1 MTTALLAIIALL
13 LAMAVF
19 YLAKLA
25 RGQRRALRDLR
36 AEEDAIVAEER
47 RLFGFLHELGEAI
60 FREDQQQAMHKL
72 IVEGAMRVTQCS
84 GGAIYLF
91 DAPTQRL
98 VPKFFSEHCAS
109 PVDLPERARQSSSA
123 RLSFLRMHAIAR
135 DEGVMGRVFVSQ
147 KSEQVGELGFGS
159 ASTALIGP
167 LSFGNRRLGVLL
179 LTAPNT
185 DRSYSA
191 NDFEVFTS
199 IAEQSAVALANA
211 MSHQEAV
218 RNRADQSEIDN
229 ACEIQ
234 KVLLPARDPQ
244 VPGFAIAGKNI
255 PARRLSGDYF
265 DFLPLPDGRFGAVI
279 ADVSGKGMPGALVTV
294 MCRTLLRAA
303 ALVNPS
309 PAAALARVNR
319 AIAPDMHEGMFITMT
334 YLVLEKDAQS
344 VSLARAGHTAAL
356 LWRAATG
363 KIEIIEPGGL
373 GVGIDTGNVFER
385 VTKEA
390 SFVMQPRD
398 CLLLYTDGV
407 NEALDAQD
415 EEFGEPRI
423 HASLARLAPS
433 GPRAVIDGLIAD
445 LDSFLGG
452 RRSHD
457 DITLIALQKKA

>member
-1 MTTALLAIIALL
+1 
-13 LAMAVF
+13 
-19 YLAKLA
+19 
-25 RGQRRALRDLR
+25 
-36 AEEDAIVAEER
+36 
-47 RLFGFLHELGEAI
+47 
-60 FREDQQQAMHKL
+60 
-72 IVEGAMRVTQCS
+72 
-84 GGAIYLF
+84 
-91 DAPTQRL
+91 
-98 VPKFFSEHCAS
+98 
-109 PVDLPERARQSSSA
+109 
-123 RLSFLRMHAIAR
+123 
-135 DEGVMGRVFVSQ
+135 
-147 KSEQVGELGFGS
+147 
-159 ASTALIGP
+159 
-167 LSFGNRRLGVLL
+167 
-179 LTAPNT
+179 
-185 DRSYSA
+185 
-191 NDFEVFTS
+191 
-199 IAEQSAVALANA
+199 
-211 MSHQEAV
+211 
-218 RNRADQSEIDN
+218 
-229 ACEIQ
+229 
-234 KVLLPARDPQ
+234 
-244 VPGFAIAGKNI
+244 
-255 PARRLSGDYF
+255 
-265 DFLPLPDGRFGAVI
+265 
-279 ADVSGKGMPGALVTV
+279 MPGALVTV